1 MFNGQKFNYQAKV
14 WAEVGERKAG
24 GAYLSRWAMARTCRA
39 NGGAGGVAAEMFKKG
54 DCADKKPRF
63 LFFAPVQ
70 RDAHGGFSAEK
81 PRNSRKMACNY
92 SFHKDN
98 RCGNKAGECSP

>member
-1 MFNGQKFNYQAKV
+1 MFNGEKFNYQAKV
-14 WAEVGERKAG
+14 WAEGGERKAG
-24 GAYLSRWAMARTCRA
+24 GAHLSRWAMARTCRA

-70 RDAHGGFSAEK
+70 CAAHGG
-81 PRNSRKMACNY
+81 
-92 SFHKDN
+92 
-98 RCGNKAGECSP
+98 